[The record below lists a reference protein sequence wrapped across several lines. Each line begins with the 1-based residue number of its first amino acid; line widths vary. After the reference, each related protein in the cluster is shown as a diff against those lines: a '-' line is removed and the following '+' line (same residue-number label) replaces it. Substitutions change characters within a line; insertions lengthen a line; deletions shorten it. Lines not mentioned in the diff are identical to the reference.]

1 MTGAPAGTRLPGA
14 GATPLP
20 LRVLWPIARVIGSVA
35 LTFLGLLLVT
45 FLIGRVV
52 PIDPVLAAVG
62 DRAPAAVYERVK
74 EELGL
79 NLPLWQQFWI
89 YLKKVL
95 AADFG
100 RSVLTSNLV
109 LVDIRRFFPATLELA
124 TVATLIG
131 VVLGIPMGVVAAVS
145 RGRLVDQIIR
155 VVSLLGYSVPVFW
168 LGLMGL
174 LLFYGRLGWVAGPGR
189 IDVAFEDLV
198 TPVTGVIMV
207 DSALA
212 GEWEVFWNALSHVLL
227 PASILGY
234 LSLAYLA
241 RMTRS
246 FMLAELG
253 QEYVTTARIKGLAER
268 RVVWRHALGN
278 VMVPLITVVAL
289 AYANLLEGSVLTETV
304 FAWPGLGQY
313 ITSSLLSADMN
324 AVLGGTIVVGTI
336 FIGLNL
342 LSDLLYRLVDP
353 ARDEPAG
360 RARGAAAGG
369 APGCS
374 SETPVSRAQARL
386 GQAYVSWLA
395 FRGTRSGWRA
405 SGC

>member
-1 MTGAPAGTRLPGA
+1 VTGAPAGTRLPGA

-89 YLKKVL
+89 YMKKVL

-100 RSVLTSNLV
+100 RSVLTSNPV

-131 VVLGIPMGVVAAVS
+131 VVLGIPMGVLAAVA
-145 RGRLVDQIIR
+145 RGRVVDQIIR

-353 ARDEPAG
+353 
-360 RARGAAAGG
+360 RAR
-369 APGCS
+369 
-374 SETPVSRAQARL
+374 
-386 GQAYVSWLA
+386 
-395 FRGTRSGWRA
+395 
-405 SGC
+405 

>member
-1 MTGAPAGTRLPGA
+1 VTLLPARALWPVARIAGT
-14 GATPLP
+14 
-20 LRVLWPIARVIGSVA
+20 VA

-52 PIDPVLAAVG
+52 PIDPVLTAVG
-62 DRAPAAVYERVK
+62 DRAPAEVYERVK
-74 EELGL
+74 RELGL
-79 NLPLWQQFWI
+79 DLPLWQQFWI
-89 YLKKVL
+89 YLRQVL
-95 AADFG
+95 RGDFG
-100 RSVLTSNLV
+100 RSVLTSNPV
-109 LVDIRRFFPATLELA
+109 LDDIRRVFPATLELA
-124 TVATLIG
+124 TVATVIG
-131 VVLGIPMGVVAAVS
+131 VILGIPMGVIAAVR
-145 RGRLVDQIIR
+145 RGRWADQLIR

-174 LLFYGRLGWVAGPGR
+174 LLFYARLGWVAGPGR
-189 IDVAFEDLV
+189 LDVAYDDLV
-198 TPVTGVIMV
+198 PTVSGVILL

-212 GEWEVFWNALSHVLL
+212 GEWEVFGNALRHVIL

-234 LSLAYLA
+234 FSLAYVA

-253 QEYVTTARIKGLAER
+253 QEYVTTARIKGLSER

-278 VMVPLITVVAL
+278 VMVPLITVIAL

-313 ITSSLLSADMN
+313 ITSSLLNADMN
-324 AVLGGTIVVGTI
+324 AVLGGTIVVGTV

-353 ARDEPAG
+353 
-360 RARGAAAGG
+360 RAR
-369 APGCS
+369 
-374 SETPVSRAQARL
+374 
-386 GQAYVSWLA
+386 
-395 FRGTRSGWRA
+395 
-405 SGC
+405 

>member
-1 MTGAPAGTRLPGA
+1 MPSLPVSALWPVARVAGT
-14 GATPLP
+14 
-20 LRVLWPIARVIGSVA
+20 VA

-74 EELGL
+74 QELGL
-79 NLPLWQQFWI
+79 DLPLWQQFWL

-95 AADFG
+95 AGDFG
-100 RSVLTSNLV
+100 RSVLTSNPV

-124 TVATLIG
+124 TVATVIG
-131 VVLGIPMGVVAAVS
+131 VTLGIPMGVFAAVA
-145 RGRLVDQIIR
+145 RGRLADQVIR

-189 IDVAFEDLV
+189 LDVAFEDLV
-198 TPVTGVIMV
+198 TPVTGVILV
-207 DSALA
+207 DAALA
-212 GEWEVFWNALSHVLL
+212 GEWEVFWNALSHVIL

-253 QEYVTTARIKGLAER
+253 QEYVTTARIKGLSER

-324 AVLGGTIVVGTI
+324 AVLGGTIVVGTV

-342 LSDLLYRLVDP
+342 LADLLYRLVDP
-353 ARDEPAG
+353 
-360 RARGAAAGG
+360 RAR
-369 APGCS
+369 
-374 SETPVSRAQARL
+374 
-386 GQAYVSWLA
+386 
-395 FRGTRSGWRA
+395 
-405 SGC
+405 